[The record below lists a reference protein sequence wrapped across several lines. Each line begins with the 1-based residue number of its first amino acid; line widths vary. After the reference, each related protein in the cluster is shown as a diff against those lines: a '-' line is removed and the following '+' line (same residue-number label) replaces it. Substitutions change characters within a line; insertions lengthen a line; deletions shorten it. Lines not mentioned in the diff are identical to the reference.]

1 MTSLAVN
8 CGWTPEL
15 IAQDK
20 ALKEKYGAGA
30 HITPAKTYV
39 GLNNIENDSV
49 EISPKKDDKK
59 VVSPLVK
66 GGLALG
72 GAYALKKSIPN
83 VFQKVV
89 SFMRPIIVATPN
101 GCVQADNGKSFKFLR
116 DALRSADMKLFNGT
130 SKLSKFVQKHF
141 ADLKTVGTNL
151 RVGAFAAQCVKY
163 AGVGLAIYG
172 GYQLIKGIANAISN
186 AKNA

>member
-8 CGWTPEL
+8 YGWTPEL

-49 EISPKKDDKK
+49 EIGAKKDDKK
-59 VVSPLVK
+59 VASPLVK

-83 VFQKVV
+83 VFQKVI
-89 SFMRPIIVATPN
+89 SFMRP
-101 GCVQADNGKSFKFLR
+101 NGKSFKFLR